1 MANGDLKPKRPIGA
15 TPGKGFQDVGLPYG
29 LRIGIITRVDEL
41 NMKADIRVL
50 TGGGDRFEVDLTQP
64 LVGPRSFWGGVP
76 ELNSIVLVGYR
87 QKHKQLTEACI
98 LGYIPVGNKSG
109 MRFDPYAPDDP
120 SNVDPADAALYKK
133 VIGNTIRHKRLRLSP
148 GDVGGMSADGAELVL
163 SRDIRMSNRAGDLF
177 ELRDA
182 ERSLVA
188 QSIHRFE
195 SEAGVRRTS
204 GPIRRGAL
212 FLPPDI
218 FQLDNT
224 QNPPVPSRN
233 LIASPTTQ
241 TGAPPNNGTIRYLG
255 TDDLQA
261 AGPGPL
267 QGPNKFAD
275 STGKVL
281 DVFNDIANNPP
292 VTQTSGKRVF
302 YAATLP
308 ATSIEDP
315 QGGGPEAFT
324 EQRVEMAHTTDLSQD
339 VREEIDGFTVN
350 PRRVYIEHVMG
361 TLVGND
367 IYDGMGQR
375 QYAKILRPKLFD
387 DFGQDTHGTFSL
399 EEIPRSPLEPD
410 TETVTTAGAYYL
422 RINPPLSNDEDYFA
436 LAIQK
441 QGKVYL
447 NVPGSQVDR
456 YPQTKNISAEVNMG
470 GAMKM
475 FLGSSNPDKV
485 SLYLSMEGGIKAV
498 LGHNADTGNAIDV
511 TYNCG
516 VSQTFAGSQNVD
528 NLAYQQEI
536 QGNAS
541 MVCTGDL
548 SQAIFGSMNSISNGA
563 YNIRADQVNIN
574 GMTGVAVTSGDMAMT
589 ITGKTQNN
597 FALAVIENVVAG
609 GYIKTVLAG
618 AYLQTIAAGA
628 VTFNTLAGATVFNN
642 PAGAFNITVGTG
654 AIAITTASG
663 AVTLSTGAGAL
674 ALSAGGGAVTI
685 TAGLA
690 LTLTSGVLISL
701 TAPQV
706 LLGGPPAALGVA
718 RGTPMM
724 PPGAPSLDWFTGLP
738 LQGSAMVRSI

>member
-1 MANGDLKPKRPIGA
+1 MGSGNLRPKHPIGS
-15 TPGKGFQDVGLPYG
+15 TPGKGFQDVEPPYG

-41 NMKADIRVL
+41 SMKADLRIL
-50 TGGGDRFEVDLTQP
+50 TGGGDAFEIDLTQP
-64 LVGPRSFWGGVP
+64 MVGPRSFWGGVP

-87 QKHKQLTEACI
+87 HRHKQVREACI

-120 SNVDPADAALYKK
+120 TNIDPADAALYKK
-133 VIGNTIRHKRLRLSP
+133 VIGNTVRHKRLKLSP

-204 GPIRRGAL
+204 GPIRRGAN

-218 FQLDNT
+218 FQLDTT
-224 QNPPVPSRN
+224 QNPPVPSN
-233 LIASPTTQ
+233 TLISAPAQTSNPPSNTTV
-241 TGAPPNNGTIRYLG
+241 RYFG

-261 AGPGPL
+261 AGPGAL

-275 STGKVL
+275 ATGKML
-281 DVFNDIANNPP
+281 DIFNDTANNPP
-292 VTQTSGKRVF
+292 VTLTTGKRVF
-302 YAATLP
+302 YPATTP
-308 ATSIEDP
+308 ATSVEDP
-315 QGGGPEAFT
+315 NGGGPEAFT

-350 PRRVYIEHVMG
+350 PRRIYIEHVMG

-367 IYDGMGQR
+367 IFDGMGQR

-387 DFGQDTHGTFSL
+387 DFGQDTHGTFAL

-410 TETVTTAGAYYL
+410 TETLTTAGAYYL
-422 RINPPLSNDEDYFA
+422 RINPPLTNDEDYFA

-441 QGKVYL
+441 QGKVLL
-447 NVPGSQVDR
+447 NIPGSQVDR
-456 YPQTKNISAEVNMG
+456 YPREKNISAEVNMG
-470 GAMKM
+470 GALKM

-485 SLYLSMEGGIKAV
+485 SMYLSMEGGIKAV
-498 LGHNADTGNAIDV
+498 LGHNGDTGNAIDV

-516 VSQTFAGSQNVD
+516 VSQTFAGSQNEA
-528 NLAYQQEI
+528 NLALQQEV

-541 MVCTGDL
+541 MAYTGDL
-548 SQAIFGSMNSISNGA
+548 SQSIFGSMNSISNGA

-574 GMTGVAVTSGDMAMT
+574 GTTGLALTTGELDLTV
-589 ITGKTQNN
+589 TGKTQNN
-597 FALAVIENVVAG
+597 YALAVIENVVAG
-609 GYIKTVLAG
+609 GYIKTILAG
-618 AYLQTIAAGA
+618 AFTQTVAAGA
-628 VTFNTLAGATVFNN
+628 VNFSALAGATTFNN
-642 PAGAFNITVGTG
+642 PAGAFSITVGSG
-654 AIAITTASG
+654 AISITTASG

-690 LTLTSGVLISL
+690 LTLTSAVLISL
-701 TAPQV
+701 TSPQV
-706 LLGGPPAALGVA
+706 LLGGPAAVLGVA